1 MALPTRVRFT
11 KRVSSTI
18 STTVT
23 TRVMAV
29 SRLTVTPPRVKP
41 SPVKWFGKGL
51 GLEPKMSRKPFCSIR
66 LTPMVVMSA
75 DILEPPRSGL

>member
-1 MALPTRVRFT
+1 M
-11 KRVSSTI
+11 

-41 SPVKWFGKGL
+41 SPVKWLGKGL
-51 GLEPKMSRKPFCSIR
+51 GLEPEDEQE
-66 LTPMVVMSA
+66 A
-75 DILEPPRSGL
+75 ILEHEADADGGNERRHSRTAPERLIGQTLDGHAQHRS